1 MFEYYGNTHLQVRFI
16 SLIHRDFLISNG
28 IAVPLK
34 LGQVLFGCFQISVDL
49 YIDDNTLKMKSE
61 IV

>member
-28 IAVPLK
+28 IPVPL
-34 LGQVLFGCFQISVDL
+34 LEARPSFIWVFSDFCRFI
-49 YIDDNTLKMKSE
+49 NR
-61 IV
+61 